1 LAHQAEQEA
10 HRRGQRQRQRPR
22 RPSDAAPQQDRQRG
36 QLIERPRTGTGA
48 AKGAINMSNTIRRLW
63 VRLALSAGLVT
74 AAAAAA
80 TWHTDPILLRLA
92 ANHCEPVVRD
102 Q

>member
-1 LAHQAEQEA
+1 
-10 HRRGQRQRQRPR
+10 
-22 RPSDAAPQQDRQRG
+22 
-36 QLIERPRTGTGA
+36 
-48 AKGAINMSNTIRRLW
+48 MSNTIRRLW

-74 AAAAAA
+74 AAATAAA
-80 TWHTDPILLRLA
+80 TWHTDPILLKLS

>member
-1 LAHQAEQEA
+1 
-10 HRRGQRQRQRPR
+10 
-22 RPSDAAPQQDRQRG
+22 
-36 QLIERPRTGTGA
+36 
-48 AKGAINMSNTIRRLW
+48 MSNTIRRLW

-80 TWHTDPILLRLA
+80 TWHTDPILLKLS

-102 Q
+102 H